1 MVLGPIVGA
10 LSDDDT
16 QGSKHELGRAG
27 EQLAADY
34 LEEQGL
40 VVLTRNW
47 RCPTGELD
55 IVCTDGRTVVFCEVK
70 TRSGVDYG
78 APLDAVN
85 QHKVRRL
92 RDLAKAWL
100 HEQHLEGCPSRFDVL
115 SVLWPPGNPPRIE
128 HLAEAF

>member
-1 MVLGPIVGA
+1 MRRGPIVGA

-16 QGSKHELGRAG
+16 RGIKHELGRAG

-34 LEEQGL
+34 LEQHGL
-40 VVLTRNW
+40 VVLARNW

-55 IVCTDGRTVVFCEVK
+55 IVATDGRTVVFCEVK

-78 APLDAVN
+78 APLDAVS

-100 HEQHLEGCPSRFDVL
+100 QEFQLEGCPTRFDVV
-115 SVLWPPGNPPRIE
+115 SILWPPGSSPRIQ

>member
-1 MVLGPIVGA
+1 MSCGPIVGA

-16 QGSKHELGRAG
+16 RGTKHALGRAG
-27 EQLAADY
+27 EQLAVDY
-34 LEEQGL
+34 LEQQGL
-40 VVLTRNW
+40 VVLARNW

-55 IVCTDGRTVVFCEVK
+55 IVGTDGRTVVFCEVK

-78 APLDAVN
+78 APLDAVS

-100 HEQHLEGCPSRFDVL
+100 QEYRLEGCPIRFDVV
-115 SVLWPPGNPPRIE
+115 SVLWPPGHPPRIQ